1 MLIDGSV
8 LIVNRAPQSYQT
20 ADVPPA
26 VPPLVVEQVESVLYT
41 STTAAATS
49 TQTFGSAAAP
59 GELRAARQ
67 GSDYIV
73 EGSGLPDGQFE
84 LYVGGGSDPPRS
96 VALATVTAGTLK
108 AVQVADWPASGA
120 DRIVLLYF
128 GLALSFPA
136 SGN

>member
-84 LYVGGGSDPPRS
+84 LYVGGASDPPRS